1 MMRSPRWRQYF
12 TLVAEALP
20 SARGL
25 LPLVALLGVWQLLP
39 IGNSPY
45 FPPPSE
51 WWDGL
56 MLLAKSGRLYP
67 ALSATTITLLLGLA
81 VAVFIGTG
89 IGLLIG
95 VFPRFSRAF
104 GPFLEFLRAI
114 PPPAVVPMAILFMG
128 YDERMKLTVVVLAAI
143 WPILLNTSSAAE
155 RVHPLLLDVARSFRL
170 SPFDR
175 IRLIILPSVVPA
187 TLLGIRVALPV
198 AIVVTLLVEI
208 LTSIDGIGALMIG
221 AQRNFQSS
229 QVYGLLVVIGLFGL
243 LLNNAF
249 AVLEAFLLRR
259 WPPKTQARISRS

>member
-1 MMRSPRWRQYF
+1 MMRSPPWRQYF
-12 TLVAEALP
+12 ALVVEALP

-25 LPLVALLGVWQLLP
+25 LPLAALLGVWQLLQT
-39 IGNSPY
+39 GTSPY
-45 FPPPSE
+45 FPPPSD

-81 VAVFIGTG
+81 VAVLIGTG
-89 IGLLIG
+89 MGLFIG
-95 VFPRFSRAF
+95 VFPRLSRAF
-104 GPFLEFLRAI
+104 GPLLEFLRSI
-114 PPPAVVPMAILFMG
+114 PPPAIVPVAILFMG

-170 SPFDR
+170 SAFDR
-175 IRLIILPSVVPA
+175 MRLIILPSVVPA
-187 TLLGIRVALPV
+187 ILLGIRVALPV

-208 LTSIDGIGALMIG
+208 LTSIEGIGALMIG

-229 QVYGLLVVIGLFGL
+229 QVYGLLVLIGLFGL
-243 LLNNAF
+243 LLNNVF
-249 AVLEAFLLRR
+249 AVFEAILLRR
-259 WPPKTQARISRS
+259 WPPKTQSQNF